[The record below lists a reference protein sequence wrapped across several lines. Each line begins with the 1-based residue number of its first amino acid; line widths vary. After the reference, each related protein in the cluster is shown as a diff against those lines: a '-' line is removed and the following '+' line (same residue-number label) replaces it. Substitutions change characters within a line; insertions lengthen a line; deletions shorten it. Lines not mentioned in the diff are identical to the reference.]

1 MTPERWQ
8 KVEQLC
14 NAALEREASQRAAFL
29 AQACQGD
36 AELRR
41 EVESLL
47 EQEKPAIGFLES
59 VALEAA
65 AAVLA
70 NMPGGED
77 GPSLVGREMGCYRI
91 VSLLGA
97 GGMGEVYQ
105 AHDTKLG
112 RDVAIKVLPEA
123 FAHDPERLSRFQR
136 EAKMLAA
143 LNHPNIATIH
153 GLEQS
158 DGVHY
163 LVMELVSGET
173 LAERVEKGAL
183 PLQEALKIAGQIAEA
198 LEAAHEKGVIH
209 RDLKP
214 ANVKVT
220 PEGKVKVLD
229 FGLAKAF
236 AGDDQADLSN
246 APTLTAVHT
255 EDGRI
260 LGTPAYMSPEQA
272 RGKSVDKRTDIWA
285 FGAVSYELLSGRPAF
300 PGATFSDT
308 IAAVLERE
316 PDWTALPRRTPPSIA
331 RLLRRCLQ
339 KDRNLRLRD
348 IGDARIEIAEAL
360 AAPPATAEPAAA
372 ATTSRARVRGALLW
386 GLGAVLLG
394 VAISGVA
401 LWNRRFVAP
410 PQPVSRL
417 VIALPPGQQL
427 GVLNGTPPRAVAL
440 SPDGTRLAYV
450 GIQGGTNQL
459 FLRTMDSTETR
470 PIPGSEG
477 ATMPFFSPDSQWV
490 GFFTGFFM
498 ADAGD
503 SKLKK
508 VSVNGG
514 AAVTLFDNADAR
526 LDVRDVAGA
535 SWGSQGTIVIG
546 NLRGPLLQLSDAG
559 GTPQP
564 VTGAGKGEG
573 GQFWPEFLPGGKAV
587 LFTTGTP
594 ASSQI
599 AVLSLATGE
608 RRNLVQGT
616 DPRYAPSGH
625 LVYLQGGT
633 LTAVPFDLRRLQVTG
648 VAVPMVEGV
657 LQGTVGI
664 GSSGGADYSL
674 SATGSLVFV
683 PAAVQSVPLR
693 LVWVSRNG
701 AEQPLAADAHAY
713 LQPRLSPDGRRI
725 AVGIAEKESQL
736 WLYDLSRETLTRFT
750 FQGSNNLVPFWTPDG
765 KRIVFTSNKEGQR
778 NLFWQLADG
787 SGGLERLATSE
798 LLEIPGAVSPDGQ
811 LLAFSEVNNHTQYDI
826 WVLRLSG
833 QSAGSGPARK
843 AQPFLQTPAN
853 ENAPQFSPD
862 GRWLAYGSDESGRY
876 EIYVQPYPGPGGKW
890 QISTEGGRE
899 PLWNRNGRE
908 LFYRNSSKLMA
919 VEISTQPSFSARKP
933 KVLFEGQYRSLPT
946 STPNYDVSADGQR
959 FLMLK
964 SIEQSG
970 QINVVL
976 NWFEEL
982 KQKVPTGTRR

>member
-1 MTPERWQ
+1 M
-8 KVEQLC
+8 
-14 NAALEREASQRAAFL
+14 ALSVGTKL
-29 AQACQGD
+29 GSY
-36 AELRR
+36 
-41 EVESLL
+41 EVSA
-47 EQEKPAIGFLES
+47 PI
-59 VALEAA
+59 
-65 AAVLA
+65 
-70 NMPGGED
+70 
-77 GPSLVGREMGCYRI
+77 
-91 VSLLGA
+91 GA

-136 EAKMLAA
+136 EAKMLAS
-143 LNHPNIATIH
+143 LNHSNIATIY

-158 DGVHY
+158 NGASY
-163 LVMELVSGET
+163 LVMELIAGET
-173 LAERVEKGAL
+173 LADRVKREGAL
-183 PLQEALKIAGQIAEA
+183 PIEEALAICKQIAEA
-198 LEAAHEKGVIH
+198 LEAAHEKGIIH

-236 AGDDQADLSN
+236 EGDAANADPSN
-246 APTLTAVHT
+246 SPTLSIAATMH
-255 EDGRI
+255 GMI
-260 LGTPAYMSPEQA
+260 LGTAAYMSPEQA
-272 RGKSVDKRTDIWA
+272 RGQAVDKRTDIWA
-285 FGAVSYELLSGRPAF
+285 FGAVSYELLSRRPAF
-300 PGATFSDT
+300 RGATFSDT

-316 PDWTALPRRTPPSIA
+316 PDWTVLPRRTPPSIA

-427 GVLNGTPPRAVAL
+427 GVLNGSPPRAVAL

-470 PIPGSEG
+470 PIAGSEG

-490 GFFTGFFM
+490 GFFM
-498 ADAGD
+498 ADAGG

-514 AAVTLFDNADAR
+514 APVTLFDNADAR
-526 LDVRDVAGA
+526 VDVREVAGA

-564 VTGAGKGEG
+564 VTGARKGEG

-657 LQGTVGI
+657 LQETSGI

-750 FQGSNNLVPFWTPDG
+750 FEGSNNLVPFWTPDG

-798 LLEIPGAVSPDGQ
+798 FLEIPGAVSPDGQ
-811 LLAFSEVNNHTQYDI
+811 LLAFSEVNPTTQRDI
-826 WVLRLSG
+826 WVLRLG
-833 QSAGSGPARK
+833 DPSAGSGQAARRSLSSER
-843 AQPFLQTPAN
+843 QFN
-853 ENAPQFSPD
+853 ESAPRFSPD
-862 GRWLAYGSDESGRY
+862 GRWLAYVSDESGRF

-890 QISTEGGRE
+890 QISTEGGTE
-899 PLWNRNGRE
+899 PVWNRERAGAVLPQRQQDDGRGHRHAAE
-908 LFYRNSSKLMA
+908 FFR
-919 VEISTQPSFSARKP
+919 
-933 KVLFEGQYRSLPT
+933 GQAPGAFRGTVRADPGNAPQLRCVSRWPALP
-946 STPNYDVSADGQR
+946 DAQAQR
-959 FLMLK
+959 VRRRRPT
-964 SIEQSG
+964 

-982 KQKVPTGTRR
+982 KQKVPTGKK